1 MKVSIK
7 RTPLQRQD
15 YRKKY
20 EHLEDIFEQLRSDYW
35 LTRDSL
41 DKANKRIELLESLCD
56 IHGISIPKEIPF

>member
-7 RTPLQRQD
+7 RTSSQRQD

-20 EHLEDIFEQLRSDYW
+20 EHLEGIFEQLRSDYW

-41 DKANKRIELLESLCD
+41 DKSNKRIELLESLCN
-56 IHGISIPKEIPF
+56 IHGIPIPEEIPF